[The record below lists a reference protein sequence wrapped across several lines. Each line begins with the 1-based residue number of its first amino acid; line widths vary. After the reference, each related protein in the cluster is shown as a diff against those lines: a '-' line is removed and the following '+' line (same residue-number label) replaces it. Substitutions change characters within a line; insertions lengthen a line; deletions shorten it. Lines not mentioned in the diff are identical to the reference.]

1 MESIR
6 ADRRKLSR
14 KLSCN
19 RPPLNGST
27 MDGFVRDSDTYR
39 PLDRVWGSRLG
50 IVPGRGRTAVWPGIR
65 RGSGDGAGA
74 QGRDIVRRNP
84 APDRFGSEFVREGLK
99 PAMPE
104 NASKQNTS
112 KQKMTASILFRS
124 EPGSNLLFCRVFFTR
139 TGIHFARKRSSKSL
153 PRTREHGAQA
163 AGCWF

>member
-19 RPPLNGST
+19 SPAQWLDHGRPRSRFRHLPA
-27 MDGFVRDSDTYR
+27 VR
-39 PLDRVWGSRLG
+39 PCFGIAPWDRAWQGALA
-50 IVPGRGRTAVWPGIR
+50 RTAVWAWIR
-65 RGSGDGAGA
+65 RWSGDSAGA

-84 APDRFGSEFVREGLK
+84 ASDRFGSEFVREGLK
-99 PAMPE
+99 PATLE

-124 EPGSNLLFCRVFFTR
+124 ERIRLWS
-139 TGIHFARKRSSKSL
+139 
-153 PRTREHGAQA
+153 
-163 AGCWF
+163 